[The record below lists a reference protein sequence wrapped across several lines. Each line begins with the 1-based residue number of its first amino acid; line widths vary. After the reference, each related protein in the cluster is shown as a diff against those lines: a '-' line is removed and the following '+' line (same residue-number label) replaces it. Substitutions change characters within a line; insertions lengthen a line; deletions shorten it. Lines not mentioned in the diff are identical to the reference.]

1 MEINMVT
8 FKPHTHE
15 TAVPSVE
22 VFSGYINIYI
32 SFTSSDYYA
41 HLGGKMVQMHVWG
54 IPHSA
59 TIGELLKA
67 VFSLWSVPTTIGKLF
82 KPIGD

>member
-1 MEINMVT
+1 MKPGDYHDTPINQILH
-8 FKPHTHE
+8 FIR
-15 TAVPSVE
+15 SVGLLE
-22 VFSGYINIYI
+22 
-32 SFTSSDYYA
+32 
-41 HLGGKMVQMHVWG
+41 MWG

-67 VFSLWSVPTTIGKLF
+67 VFSLWSVPTTKGKLF

>member
-1 MEINMVT
+1 M
-8 FKPHTHE
+8 KPTTHLDLD
-15 TAVPSVE
+15 
-22 VFSGYINIYI
+22 I
-32 SFTSSDYYA
+32 SKI
-41 HLGGKMVQMHVWG
+41 LWG